1 MKKIIYTIALLVILC
16 STLVSC
22 KKFLEKQPIGKIGK
36 ETLFETVDGAKMAT
50 LGSYNL
56 MLTYYKN
63 NFGMYGDAASDN
75 LISGSRASSM
85 LQQYNF
91 QSTSTDDAFAV
102 GTIWL
107 NIYETINSANNI
119 LVAVPTLK
127 TKFPEQT
134 KTLDSIYGQALVIR
148 AIGHFD
154 LTRVYAQP
162 YNFTGDASHL
172 GIPVLTKTP
181 APGELIARKTV
192 KETYTQIIQDL
203 TDAIPFLQQYA
214 NHNTQTGITYQAAL
228 ALLSRVYL
236 YKGDWAQCISY
247 SDLVI
252 NDAAYKLVDGNS
264 YKAFFNT
271 YFSNNISSKTEG
283 IFQLTNNGF
292 NVSAS
297 SMFSIYSDATSAQ
310 YSSSVKVRT
319 LFDSDDIRLTTMFY
333 TPTAGDNAG
342 KPLTR
347 KYGDG
352 SVTTLTPQLV
362 QVIRLSE
369 IYLNRAEAKWNL
381 QQYAQAAEDI
391 RIISQRAH
399 PNRTITINYVSNDD
413 LYKQIANERNRELC
427 FEGHRFF
434 DLARRKENL
443 QRGTD
448 CNATTCSLNYPNNKF
463 VLPIPSK
470 EVEANKAMIQNPGY

>member
-1 MKKIIYTIALLVILC
+1 MKKIIYTIALLVIFC

-22 KKFLEKQPIGKIGK
+22 KKFLEKQPIGKTGK

-50 LGSYNL
+50 LGAYNL

-63 NFGMYGDAASDN
+63 NFGMYGDVASDN
-75 LISGSRASSM
+75 LVAASRTSVLLA
-85 LQQYNF
+85 QFNF
-91 QSTSTDDAFAV
+91 QSNVTDDALAV

-107 NIYETINSANNI
+107 NIYETINNANNI
-119 LVAVPTLK
+119 LAAVPALK
-127 TKFPEQT
+127 TKFPNQT
-134 KTLDSIYGQALVIR
+134 ATLDSIYGQALVIR
-148 AIGHFD
+148 ALGHFD
-154 LTRVYAQP
+154 LSRVYAQP
-162 YNFTGDASHL
+162 YNFTTDASHN
-172 GIPVLTKTP
+172 GVPVLTKTP
-181 APGELIARKTV
+181 APGEFIARKTM
-192 KETYTQIIQDL
+192 KETYDQVIQDL
-203 TDAIPFLQQYA
+203 TDALPFLQKYA

-236 YKGDWAQCISY
+236 YKGDWAQCINY
-247 SDLVI
+247 SDRII
-252 NDAAYKLVDGNS
+252 NDSAYKLADATG
-264 YKAFFNT
+264 YKASFNT
-271 YFSNNISSKTEG
+271 YFGNTSQKTEG

-292 NVSAS
+292 NVSTS
-297 SMFSIYSDATSAQ
+297 SLFSIFSDFTAAQ
-310 YSSSVKVRT
+310 YAASVKIKT
-319 LFDSDDIRLTTMFY
+319 LFDSDDIRFTTMF
-333 TPTAGDNAG
+333 TNPTTGDNAG
-342 KPLTR
+342 KTFTK

-352 SVTTLTPQLV
+352 SVTTLTPQLI
-362 QVIRLSE
+362 QVVRLSE
-369 IYLNRAEAKWNL
+369 VYLNRAEAKWNL
-381 QQYAQAAEDI
+381 QKYAEAAEDI

-443 QRGTD
+443 LRGTD

-470 EVEANKAMIQNPGY
+470 EVEANKAMVQNPGY